1 MNKLLIPCLFI
12 ACLLM
17 TSCLNDDEPK
27 DKVEEIRIE
36 VSYETGIT
44 YHWGDDKKEYPIE
57 CMLVKLPND
66 PDRWQTMMFG
76 EIEGFTYERG
86 HEYYLSVRRTT
97 LANPPADA
105 SCYTYSLVKILSDK
119 LVVEPGESID
129 NEIKKEEDI
138 EYYDLCPL
146 EKYEIRYEFEIDDN
160 GDIFYRSSQTTGMPY
175 DACRIWLEVVLD
187 KADPDYLTFI
197 GTSYMAIYSYV
208 LSPFS
213 DEIRR
218 VYNESHGPM
227 FKNVVPQNEF
237 DYICRE
243 MKSGDELHYALI
255 LANIHKKGLQK
266 LEFIIKKK

>member
-17 TSCLNDDEPK
+17 ASCLNDDEPK

-57 CMLVKLPND
+57 CMLVKLPDD

-119 LVVEPGESID
+119 LVVESEESID
-129 NEIKKEEDI
+129 NEIKKEEDL

-146 EKYEIRYEFEIDDN
+146 AKYEISHVFEIDDN

-175 DACRIWLEVVLD
+175 DVCRIWLEVVLD

-208 LSPFS
+208 LSPLS

-237 DYICRE
+237 DYIYSE

-266 LEFIIKKK
+266 LEFIVRKK